1 MSVKYVVTEL
11 KVIYINK
18 KIKVK
23 KKLYYVTFKFEICA
37 NDFFK
42 IHILS
47 PEMA

>member
-23 KKLYYVTFKFEICA
+23 NICFMRLLKFFRVQKE
-37 NDFFK
+37 
-42 IHILS
+42 
-47 PEMA
+47 